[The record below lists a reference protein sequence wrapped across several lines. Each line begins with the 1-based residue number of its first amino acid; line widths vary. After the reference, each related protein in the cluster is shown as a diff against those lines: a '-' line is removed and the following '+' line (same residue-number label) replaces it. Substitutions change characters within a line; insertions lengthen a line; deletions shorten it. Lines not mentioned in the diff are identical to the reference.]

1 MISPAI
7 ERYSGFIFA
16 SGSVIPSMSTSQK
29 QPAEAAEPDL
39 TVVKPPQR
47 AVDGETE
54 NQVSH
59 EEVEQLRKERLEAI
73 KAAVTRGDYDSDDIL
88 EKALSRMLQSL
99 EDEDSPV

>member
-1 MISPAI
+1 
-7 ERYSGFIFA
+7 
-16 SGSVIPSMSTSQK
+16 MSTSQK
-29 QPAEAAEPDL
+29 QPAATTEPEL
-39 TVVKPPQR
+39 TVVMPQQR

-54 NQVSH
+54 NQLSH

-73 KAAVTRGDYDSDDIL
+73 KAAVSRGDYDSDDVL